1 MILMPTD
8 DQLSSL
14 WSVAD
19 SSNGIDAI
27 ANRIDGLQCVE
38 LGWLCHQD
46 HRRDDG
52 GLVDVWSLTPAGR
65 EILSSLTQRSR
76 QKAA

>member
-1 MILMPTD
+1 MILMPTG

-38 LGWLCHQD
+38 LGWLCHQE

-65 EILSSLTQRSR
+65 EILSSLAQRSR
-76 QKAA
+76 EKAA